1 MFGTF
6 ILFVLYFVTSLGVF
20 ACLGISI
27 FSMIKSKNELAQPRE
42 LVELIKDP
50 LVFLNESEFNEE
62 GNQYRIQFLQ
72 FLAIS
77 AGLIILLLLLKLI
90 LG

>member
-6 ILFVLYFVTSLGVF
+6 LLFVLYFVASLGVF

-27 FSMIKSKNELAQPRE
+27 FSMFKAKNELAQPRE
-42 LVELIKDP
+42 LAKLIKNP
-50 LVFLNESEFNEE
+50 SVFLNESEFSDE
-62 GNQYRIQFLQ
+62 GNQYRIQSLQ
-72 FLAIS
+72 FLFIS

>member
-27 FSMIKSKNELAQPRE
+27 FSMIKSKNELAQPKDIVE
-42 LVELIKDP
+42 LVKEP
-50 LVFLNESEFNEE
+50 LLFLSESEFSEE

-72 FLAIS
+72 FLSIS
-77 AGLIILLLLLKLI
+77 AGLIILILLLKLI